1 MKLSFLLSAASFIS
15 TSTIGASH
23 TIPLEHVGND
33 GSPSDVFPLGLCQ
46 GDCDTDADCQT
57 GLVTNTS
64 TRYTPSFMTS
74 NQVFLFHLIF
84 QPTQTSQQSQLGVHA
99 AIQL

>member
-33 GSPSDVFPLGLCQ
+33 GSPSDAFPLGLCQ

-57 GLVTNTS
+57 GLVTKIYVHDVLHATS
-64 TRYTPSFMTS
+64 SF
-74 NQVFLFHLIF
+74 HDI
-84 QPTQTSQQSQLGVHA
+84 
-99 AIQL
+99 

>member
-1 MKLSFLLSAASFIS
+1 MKLSLLLSAASFIS

-33 GSPSDVFPLGLCQ
+33 GSPSDAFPLGLCQ
-46 GDCDTDADCQT
+46 GDCDSDADCQT
-57 GLVTNTS
+57 GLVTNV
-64 TRYTPSFMTS
+64 YTIYSMVHHLFMTS

-84 QPTQTSQQSQLGVHA
+84 QPLQTSSQQSQLGV
-99 AIQL
+99 